1 MEKIED
7 VLWINKDKPITI
19 WGLAFKPDT
28 DDIRESPAIYIVR
41 KLDETGANLRLY
53 DPKAMNN
60 FKLSFPEEVNIKY
73 FKNKYESLKD
83 SDALL
88 IVTD

>member
-1 MEKIED
+1 M
-7 VLWINKDKPITI
+7 
-19 WGLAFKPDT
+19 
-28 DDIRESPAIYIVR
+28 YIVR